1 MFNQSMIS
9 LFLALGLSYAQESVF
24 QVVELPLPPQSTEIV
39 AVSAVMPQANLEWQE
54 ALAQASFQLTLS
66 PGQDI
71 LLHQTSRVER
81 GDTWTMNAK
90 IQGSS
95 TGYGFFHFNGEYL
108 TAKIHLDDQVYHL
121 MPKGNQYWNWEVV
134 DLRILDQD
142 STSCIEEDTHEEDSH
157 EERPIPASTE
167 PPAGNSTI
175 DVIVIYSENYAS
187 QFSNDAGLLQAEVD
201 TRIAEANQIY
211 QNSGIGIDLVLLHHQ
226 AVDMPDNLSSG
237 GDVDNYSIATQLRED
252 YGADLVAFWNVN
264 GSAGS
269 AQNYSGSSSNA
280 YSTAKKSRVQSG
292 YTFVHEIGHNMGAKH
307 DRQTYIDQGRG
318 SELTQSAYKYGLSF
332 DTYRSVM
339 SYDNCSTSSCDR
351 IMNFTNP
358 DVLYQGVRTG
368 IPVGETDPANNARRL
383 NDTRATMAQFRTRQ
397 ISLSSSQQ
405 TSSSSVS
412 VSSSVVVS
420 SSSDVVSSSVAVSSS
435 SQSDFD
441 FYTQVQ
447 GSADDGEEIAG
458 VMNLTSSDLEL
469 VEESDIQTV
478 GVRFAQTAGLTATS
492 LSELYIDFTVEGI
505 NTGASALEI
514 QVELSDSCNDFTSTL
529 QGRSLSQTT
538 ISWSPSA
545 WTTLGEVQRTPDLTT
560 LWEELSTHTQW
571 SPGSAICFVITGTGT
586 RQAESYDGNS
596 SLAPKLQA
604 NFDATTD
611 LFSKAFSS
619 SGETLVQVDIYNSI
633 GELVLSVSRPLG
645 PTDFAILPSG
655 VYQIRSLYTD
665 GIQVRPW
672 VQP

>member
-9 LFLALGLSYAQESVF
+9 LCLALGLSYSQESVF
-24 QVVELPLPPQSTEIV
+24 QVVELPLPPQSTEVV
-39 AVSAVMPQANLEWQE
+39 AVSAVMPQANIEWQE

-66 PGQDI
+66 PGHDI

-142 STSCIEEDTHEEDSH
+142 STSCIEEETHDEDSH
-157 EERPIPASTE
+157 EELPAPASIE

-187 QFSNDAGLLQAEVD
+187 QFSNNAGLLQAEVD

-441 FYTQVQ
+441 FNTQVQ

-458 VMNLTSSDLEL
+458 VMDLTSSDLEL

-492 LSELYIDFTVEGI
+492 LDELYIDFTVEGV
-505 NTGASALEI
+505 NSGASALEI
-514 QVELSDSCNDFTSTL
+514 QVELSNSCLDYNSSL
-529 QGRSLSQTT
+529 QGRQLSQAKVT
-538 ISWSPSA
+538 WAPSE
-545 WTTLGEVQRTPDLTT
+545 WVTLGEVQRTPDLTP
-560 LWEELSTHTQW
+560 LWDELYSMTQW
-571 SPGSAICFVITGTGT
+571 SPGDAICFVFTGTGT
-586 RQAESYDGNS
+586 RQAESYDGNPA
-596 SLAPKLQA
+596 LAARLQA
-604 NFDATTD
+604 NFDAITSLLTNS
-611 LFSKAFSS
+611 FSGSE
-619 SGETLVQVDIYNSI
+619 ETLVQVEVYNSL
-633 GELVLSVSRPLG
+633 GELVLSG
-645 PTDFAILPSG
+645 PNRLSQVQLNSLASG
-655 VYQIRSLYTD
+655 VYQIRSVHTD
-665 GIQVRPW
+665 GVQVRTW
-672 VQP
+672 AQP